1 MTTNDLLKMYKWMR
15 FTLFLTV
22 PTAMWGLVYWMC
34 GEMGPSLLFGIAVM
48 LPLLDIL
55 PGEKEIRHRLIAERK
70 QMDTVWFRFI

>member
-22 PTAMWGLVYWMC
+22 PMAMWGLVYWMC
-34 GEMGPSLLFGIAVM
+34 GEIGPSLLFGIAVM